1 MFPFDFLGS
10 SSDDVDLDP
19 INQSPDADPAA
30 MYPEST
36 VWINHGT
43 GEVLSPGDVWV
54 DNGEGI
60 YVDSEDYVEGK
71 NHLRVDP
78 LTSQGQT
85 NVTLYN
91 AEELGHLSTY
101 PNQAVSDDLA
111 ANEADSSHATSGVEA
126 NDEGNGYGDENSV
139 DGVYNTPS
147 TSDVYTVSN
156 ESFDSS
162 SESSYSNYDMSASDW
177 SSSNSSYD
185 SLDSGWDSSSSDWS
199 SDSDYESSSDW

>member
-1 MFPFDFLGS
+1 MFPFDFLVRPAKIWS
-10 SSDDVDLDP
+10 TIQ

-43 GEVLSPGDVWV
+43 GEVLSSGDVWV

-71 NHLRVDP
+71 NPLRVDP

-85 NVTLYN
+85 NATLYN
-91 AEELGHLSTY
+91 AEELGHLPTY

-111 ANEADSSHATSGVEA
+111 ANEAGSVDATTDVEPT
-126 NDEGNGYGDENSV
+126 DEGIAYDAENCC
-139 DGVYNTPS
+139 
-147 TSDVYTVSN
+147 
-156 ESFDSS
+156 
-162 SESSYSNYDMSASDW
+162 
-177 SSSNSSYD
+177 
-185 SLDSGWDSSSSDWS
+185 
-199 SDSDYESSSDW
+199 